1 MTKKEIRFQWDC
13 PEVEVYRQ
21 IDRWDIEYKYMLKL
35 TIYSGYTALLFI
47 GSSRIG
53 WFAISRKGVLLSAL
67 DFNNIG

>member
-1 MTKKEIRFQWDC
+1 
-13 PEVEVYRQ
+13 
-21 IDRWDIEYKYMLKL
+21 MLKL